1 MDYRLNEKISVMIL
15 ADLRQSV
22 GWNRM
27 ERELGNPKLQDFL
40 SIACYDNSELIGY
53 ISVLSNGVLDA
64 YIQDLMVRPDYQN
77 KGIGTEL
84 MNKAIRYIKEKGIY
98 MISVIYGQEELRC
111 FYERFGFYT
120 MLCGQIETYK
130 SE

>member
-1 MDYRLNEKISVMIL
+1 MDYRLNEKIPILTL

-40 SIACYDNSELIGY
+40 TIACYDNSKLIGY
-53 ISVLSNGVLDA
+53 VSVVSNGVLDA
-64 YIQDLMVRPDYQN
+64 YIQDLMVRPDHQN

-84 MNKAIRYIKEKGIY
+84 MNKAISYIKEKGIY
-98 MISVIYGQEELRC
+98 MISVIYGEEELRS

-130 SE
+130 SK